1 MKQPYSCLD
10 VALVAYAMRVDCC
23 NAGIIMKRILFNA
36 THAEELRVA
45 IVDGQKLIDLDLE
58 SAVRAQKKGNIYK
71 CVVTRV
77 EPSLEAC
84 FVNYGA
90 ERHGFLPFKEIY
102 RGYFQNYSSNTPLSK
117 VNIKDVI
124 KEGQELIVQVEKDE
138 RSNKGAALTTFI
150 SLAGRFL
157 VLMPNNPKGG
167 GISRRVEGQQRTDLR
182 RALDTLDIPA
192 QHAIIARTAA
202 LSRTEDELKWDF
214 DFLLQLWEAI
224 EDAAKGCK
232 APALIYQESNLIVR
246 AIRDYLNAGVQEV
259 VIDEKEIYE
268 RAHRFVQQ
276 VMPQNLKKIKLYE
289 DPTPLYSRYQI
300 ESQIAS
306 AFSRDV
312 QLPSG
317 GSIVIDHTEA
327 LISVDVNSARATK
340 GGDIEETAL
349 QTNLEAVEEI
359 ARQLRIRDI
368 GGLVVLDLIDMSSN
382 QSQRKVEARLK
393 DSLSHDRARV
403 QVGRIS
409 RFGLLEMSRQ
419 RIRASIDD
427 ANYHS
432 CPRCDGTGHIRSIV
446 SNSLNLLRLI
456 EEEALKENT
465 ESLQVFLPVDS
476 AAYLLN
482 EKRREL
488 SQLESRLATRVTV
501 IPSTE
506 LQSPHFQ
513 IKRLRSSEIDEMG
526 AGQASHHLKPEI
538 EKEDLFKKITA
549 KPAKIEKPMI
559 GFEQMT
565 PSTPPP
571 SPGQGGGKS
580 PMKKRDAGLFS
591 RLWGTLTGNKADQ
604 ENVIEDIQEP
614 PAAKKE
620 RDNRGGRGRGNQN
633 RGGKNN
639 RNSNRRGGNRNKK
652 QNERSDEQ
660 SNNDAKSEDGN
671 NNRGRRS
678 RGGRGRSRGRGGKGN
693 QQNNQSSN
701 QQGNNSSTNKSPV
714 DQDNIGNVAPN
725 DGNQKS
731 ALKQNRRR
739 NESKPT
745 ADKPRRNS
753 RSRTSKPK
761 AQNEANGNID
771 GNVKASPSTQKDLVD
786 DNIGNTIESALKPKT
801 RSRAKPAA
809 KSADKPTSSRS
820 RTNKPAS
827 KDAKAESKPVKPRA
841 PRKKVTSKTADS
853 KKSATNADDAPKAKR
868 APRKAPAKKKAEA
881 KTDEP
886 SGSA

>member
-1 MKQPYSCLD
+1 
-10 VALVAYAMRVDCC
+10 
-23 NAGIIMKRILFNA
+23 MKRILFNA

-58 SAVRAQKKGNIYK
+58 SSVRAQKKGNIYK

-77 EPSLEAC
+77 EPSLEAA

-90 ERHGFLPFKEIY
+90 DRHGFLPFKEIY

-138 RSNKGAALTTFI
+138 RGNKGAALTTFI

-167 GISRRVEGQQRTDLR
+167 GISRRVEGQERTDLKQ
-182 RALDTLDIPA
+182 ALDSLNIPSE
-192 QHAIIARTAA
+192 HAIIARTAA
-202 LSRTEDELKWDF
+202 LSRTEEELKWDF

-224 EDAAKGCK
+224 EDAATNCK
-232 APALIYQESNLIVR
+232 APTLIYQESNLIVR
-246 AIRDYLNAGVQEV
+246 AIRDYLNASVQEV
-259 VIDEKEIYE
+259 VIDDKEIYE

-276 VMPQNLKKIKLYE
+276 VMPQNLNKIKFYE

-327 LISVDVNSARATK
+327 LIAVDVNSARATK

-368 GGLVVLDLIDMSSN
+368 GGLVVLDLIDMGSN
-382 QSQRKVEARLK
+382 SNQRKVEARLK
-393 DSLSHDRARV
+393 DSLSYDRARV

-419 RIRASIDD
+419 RIRSSIDD
-427 ANYHS
+427 ANYHT
-432 CPRCDGTGHIRSIV
+432 CPRCEGTGHIRSIV

-501 IPSTE
+501 VPTIE

-513 IKRLRSSEIDEMG
+513 IKRLRSSEIDEIS
-526 AGQASHHLKPEI
+526 QESSHQLKPEV
-538 EKEDLFKKITA
+538 EKEDLIQQISATPI
-549 KPAKIEKPMI
+549 PAEKPMI

-565 PSTPPP
+565 PSSPPP
-571 SPGQGGGKS
+571 ARAAAGEPALAPQ
-580 PMKKRDAGLFS
+580 RDVGLFT
-591 RLWGTLTGNKADQ
+591 RLWGALTGNDADKEQ
-604 ENVIEDIQEP
+604 TAAEP
-614 PAAKKE
+614 TKE
-620 RDNRGGRGRGNQN
+620 EKPKRPPRSNQN
-633 RGGKNN
+633 RGQSRGQNN
-639 RNSNRRGGNRNKK
+639 RSRNDSREGKP
-652 QNERSDEQ
+652 
-660 SNNDAKSEDGN
+660 NDT
-671 NNRGRRS
+671 RGRKPNS
-678 RGGRGRSRGRGGKGN
+678 RGGRTPNNKPVQETDQTANGDQNAQSQTKDNSVKVESNAEGNTGGNATRKPNNRRPRDNTKPNNGRRRN
-693 QQNNQSSN
+693 TNNQSRTS
-701 QQGNNSSTNKSPV
+701 
-714 DQDNIGNVAPN
+714 
-725 DGNQKS
+725 
-731 ALKQNRRR
+731 
-739 NESKPT
+739 
-745 ADKPRRNS
+745 NS
-753 RSRTSKPK
+753 RSPK
-761 AQNEANGNID
+761 TDSESA
-771 GNVKASPSTQKDLVD
+771 GNVKAP
-786 DNIGNTIESALKPKT
+786 E
-801 RSRAKPAA
+801 
-809 KSADKPTSSRS
+809 
-820 RTNKPAS
+820 
-827 KDAKAESKPVKPRA
+827 
-841 PRKKVTSKTADS
+841 
-853 KKSATNADDAPKAKR
+853 
-868 APRKAPAKKKAEA
+868 KKAA
-881 KTDEP
+881 VVSDEP
-886 SGSA
+886 NGNVK

>member
-1 MKQPYSCLD
+1 
-10 VALVAYAMRVDCC
+10 
-23 NAGIIMKRILFNA
+23 MKRILFNA

-71 CVVTRV
+71 CIVTRV
-77 EPSLEAC
+77 EPSLEAA

-90 ERHGFLPFKEIY
+90 DRHGFLPFKEIY
-102 RGYFQNYSSNTPLSK
+102 RGYFQNYSSSTPLSK
-117 VNIKDVI
+117 VSIKDVV

-167 GISRRVEGQQRTDLR
+167 GISRRVEGQQRTDLK
-182 RALDTLDIPA
+182 RALDTLNIPA
-192 QHAIIARTAA
+192 EHAIIARTAA
-202 LSRTEDELKWDF
+202 LSRTEEELKWDF

-224 EDAAKGCK
+224 EDAATKCE

-246 AIRDYLNAGVQEV
+246 AIRDYLNASVQEV
-259 VIDEKEIYE
+259 MIDDKEIYE

-276 VMPQNLKKIKLYE
+276 VMPQNLNKIKFYD
-289 DPTPLYSRYQI
+289 DPTPLYSRFQI

-368 GGLVVLDLIDMSSN
+368 GGLVVLDLIDMGSN
-382 QSQRKVEARLK
+382 QNQRKVESRLK
-393 DSLSHDRARV
+393 DSLSYDRARV

-419 RIRASIDD
+419 RIRSSIDD
-427 ANYHS
+427 ANYHT
-432 CPRCDGTGHIRSIV
+432 CPRCEGTGHIRSIV

-501 IPSTE
+501 IPTTE

-513 IKRLRSSEIDEMG
+513 IKRLRSSELDEMSEEG
-526 AGQASHHLKPEI
+526 SHYLKPEV
-538 EKEDLFKKITA
+538 EKEDLLEKISA
-549 KPAKIEKPMI
+549 KPGNIEKPMI

-571 SPGQGGGKS
+571 NAGAGASTTTQQ
-580 PMKKRDAGLFS
+580 RDAGLFG
-591 RLWGTLTGNKADQ
+591 RLWGALTGNNAEKAEPESPKQEESKPKRSPRPKQNRSPNNRRRNDSRDAKSTGNNRGRNNNISRGGRRPKKSAQNHPKNNEANQANEAAANTDTGNKAAKG
-604 ENVIEDIQEP
+604 
-614 PAAKKE
+614 PA
-620 RDNRGGRGRGNQN
+620 
-633 RGGKNN
+633 
-639 RNSNRRGGNRNKK
+639 NKTG
-652 QNERSDEQ
+652 S
-660 SNNDAKSEDGN
+660 
-671 NNRGRRS
+671 NRGRRNDAKKPTS
-678 RGGRGRSRGRGGKGN
+678 GRRRSGSYTKPNTRKP
-693 QQNNQSSN
+693 
-701 QQGNNSSTNKSPV
+701 KV
-714 DQDNIGNVAPN
+714 DQEQV
-725 DGNQKS
+725 
-731 ALKQNRRR
+731 
-739 NESKPT
+739 
-745 ADKPRRNS
+745 
-753 RSRTSKPK
+753 
-761 AQNEANGNID
+761 
-771 GNVKASPSTQKDLVD
+771 GNVKQ
-786 DNIGNTIESALKPKT
+786 
-801 RSRAKPAA
+801 
-809 KSADKPTSSRS
+809 
-820 RTNKPAS
+820 
-827 KDAKAESKPVKPRA
+827 
-841 PRKKVTSKTADS
+841 
-853 KKSATNADDAPKAKR
+853 APKATT
-868 APRKAPAKKKAEA
+868 AASE
-881 KTDEP
+881 EP
-886 SGSA
+886 NGNVR

>member
-1 MKQPYSCLD
+1 
-10 VALVAYAMRVDCC
+10 
-23 NAGIIMKRILFNA
+23 MKRILFNA

-77 EPSLEAC
+77 EPSLEAA

-90 ERHGFLPFKEIY
+90 DRHGFLPFKEIY

-138 RSNKGAALTTFI
+138 RGNKGAALTTFI

-167 GISRRVEGQQRTDLR
+167 GISRRVEGQQRTDLKR
-182 RALDTLDIPA
+182 SLDTLDIPA
-192 QHAIIARTAA
+192 EHAIIARTAA
-202 LSRTEDELKWDF
+202 LSRTEEELKWDF
-214 DFLLQLWEAI
+214 DFLIQLWDAI
-224 EDAAKGCK
+224 EDAAAQCK
-232 APALIYQESNLIVR
+232 APTLIYQESNLIVR
-246 AIRDYLNAGVQEV
+246 AIRDYLNASVQEV
-259 VIDEKEIYE
+259 VIDDKEIYE
-268 RAHRFVQQ
+268 RASRFVQQ
-276 VMPQNLKKIKLYE
+276 VMPQNAGKIKYYE

-368 GGLVVLDLIDMSSN
+368 GGLVVLDLIDMGSN
-382 QSQRKVEARLK
+382 QNQRKVESKLK

-419 RIRASIDD
+419 RIRSSIDD
-427 ANYHS
+427 ANYHT
-432 CPRCDGTGHIRSIV
+432 CPRCEGTGHIRSIV

-465 ESLQVFLPVDS
+465 ESLQVFLPIDS

-488 SQLESRLATRVTV
+488 AQLESRLATRVTV
-501 IPSTE
+501 VPSTE

-513 IKRLRSSEIDEMG
+513 IKRLRSSEMDELG
-526 AGQASHHLKPEI
+526 EQASYQLKAEGD
-538 EKEDLFKKITA
+538 KEDIIDKISA
-549 KPAKIEKPMI
+549 KPKRAEKPMI
-559 GFEQMT
+559 GFDQMT

-571 SPGQGGGKS
+571 NTTAATPQT
-580 PMKKRDAGLFS
+580 KRDAGLFS
-591 RLWGTLTGNKADQ
+591 RLWGALTGSASEKTEEPTGKPAKNKPKSSPSKQ
-604 ENVIEDIQEP
+604 
-614 PAAKKE
+614 
-620 RDNRGGRGRGNQN
+620 
-633 RGGKNN
+633 N
-639 RNSNRRGGNRNKK
+639 RNSGNRRKPSGTKEGSGN
-652 QNERSDEQ
+652 S
-660 SNNDAKSEDGN
+660 
-671 NNRGRRS
+671 NNRGRRNN
-678 RGGRGRSRGRGGKGN
+678 SRGRKP
-693 QQNNQSSN
+693 QNRSSN
-701 QQGNNSSTNKSPV
+701 NPDQTTQERQSQRSGSDNQNKTSKQTKSASKADSGASADSTTKAPNRRGAPRGNKEPNKTGSTRRSNTNSPRSNSRKPKT
-714 DQDNIGNVAPN
+714 DQDDA
-725 DGNQKS
+725 
-731 ALKQNRRR
+731 
-739 NESKPT
+739 
-745 ADKPRRNS
+745 
-753 RSRTSKPK
+753 
-761 AQNEANGNID
+761 
-771 GNVKASPSTQKDLVD
+771 GNVK
-786 DNIGNTIESALKPKT
+786 GNTKPNT
-801 RSRAKPAA
+801 
-809 KSADKPTSSRS
+809 PTEEP
-820 RTNKPAS
+820 NGN
-827 KDAKAESKPVKPRA
+827 VK
-841 PRKKVTSKTADS
+841 
-853 KKSATNADDAPKAKR
+853 
-868 APRKAPAKKKAEA
+868 
-881 KTDEP
+881 
-886 SGSA
+886 